1 MEKYDNDE
9 IDLKELFFELKKR
22 WWMILAA
29 MILGAGAFGAY
40 SKFVMV
46 PQYKSTSMVYVLS
59 KETTLTSLADLQIGS
74 QLTKDYSVIVTSRP
88 VLQQAIDNLGIYN
101 MSYRELRSKLTIDNP
116 SDTRIMSLTVTDK
129 DPYTAKAL
137 VDSVAQTSSQ
147 YIAEIMEMTPPKIV
161 EDGEIPTA
169 QSSPNVRKNA
179 MMGGLLGAVLVCGVI
194 VLMTIMNDT
203 IKTEDDIE
211 RYLGLSLLASIPD
224 RDGSEKKGYGRYKRY
239 GRYDGYG
246 YGYGEAET
254 KKKSRKKK

>member
-1 MEKYDNDE
+1 MEKYNNDEIE

-29 MILGAGAFGAY
+29 MIIGAGAFGAY

-116 SDTRIMSLTVTDK
+116 SDTRIMSLTITDK

-147 YIAEIMEMTPPKIV
+147 YIAEIMEMTPPKII
-161 EDGEIPTA
+161 EDGEIPTV
-169 QSSPNVRKNA
+169 QSSPNTKKNA
-179 MMGGLLGAVLVCGVI
+179 AIGGLLGAVLVGGVI
-194 VLMTIMNDT
+194 VLMTVMNDT
-203 IKTEDDIE
+203 IKTEEDIE

-224 RDGSEKKGYGRYKRY
+224 RDEKAGKGYGKYGRNQY
-239 GRYDGYG
+239 GRYSN
-246 YGYGEAET
+246 YGYGEE

>member
-1 MEKYDNDE
+1 MEKYNNDEIE

-22 WWMILAA
+22 WWIILAA
-29 MILGAGAFGAY
+29 MILGVGAFGAY

-46 PQYKSTSMVYVLS
+46 PQYKSTAMVYVLS

-88 VLQQAIDNLGIYN
+88 VLQKVIDNLGIYD
-101 MSYRELRSKLTIDNP
+101 MSYRDLKEKLTIDNP
-116 SDTRIMSLTVTDK
+116 SDTRIMSLTITDK

-147 YIAEIMEMTPPKIV
+147 YIAEIMEMTPPKII
-161 EDGEIPTA
+161 EDGEIPTIP
-169 QSSPNVRKNA
+169 SSPNTKKNA
-179 MMGGLLGAVLVCGVI
+179 AIGGLLGAVLVCGVI
-194 VLMTIMNDT
+194 VLMTVMNDT

-224 RDGSEKKGYGRYKRY
+224 RDGKVGKGYSRY
-239 GRYDGYG
+239 GNDQY
-246 YGYGEAET
+246 YGYGEET
-254 KKKSRKKK
+254 EKKKSRKKK

>member
-101 MSYRELRSKLTIDNP
+101 MSYWELRSKLTIDNP

-161 EDGEIPTA
+161 EDGEIPTV
-169 QSSPNVRKNA
+169 QSSPNTRKNA
-179 MMGGLLGAVLVCGVI
+179 AIGGLLGAALVGGII

-224 RDGSEKKGYGRYKRY
+224 RDEKEGKGYGRYKKYSRY
-239 GRYDGYG
+239 GD
-246 YGYGEAET
+246 YGYGEPKT

>member
-161 EDGEIPTA
+161 EDGEIPTV
-169 QSSPNVRKNA
+169 QSSPNTRKNA
-179 MMGGLLGAVLVCGVI
+179 AIGGLLGAALVGGII

-224 RDGSEKKGYGRYKRY
+224 RDEKEGKGYGRYKKYSRY
-239 GRYDGYG
+239 SD
-246 YGYGEAET
+246 YGYGETKT

>member
-1 MEKYDNDE
+1 MENYNNDEIE

-22 WWMILAA
+22 WWMILIA
-29 MILGAGAFGAY
+29 MVLGAGAFGAY

-116 SDTRIMSLTVTDK
+116 TDTRIMSLTVTDK

-147 YIAEIMEMTPPKIV
+147 YIAEIMEMTPPKII
-161 EDGEIPTA
+161 EDGEIPTV
-169 QSSPNVRKNA
+169 QSSPNTKKNA
-179 MMGGLLGAVLVCGVI
+179 AIGGMLGAVLVGGVI
-194 VLMTIMNDT
+194 VLMTVMNDT
-203 IKTEDDIE
+203 IKTEEDIE

-224 RDGSEKKGYGRYKRY
+224 RDGKNGSGYRKYGRYERYETYGSGEEKKR
-239 GRYDGYG
+239 
-246 YGYGEAET
+246 
-254 KKKSRKKK
+254 SRKKK

>member
-1 MEKYDNDE
+1 MEKYNNDEIE

-22 WWMILAA
+22 WWIILAA
-29 MILGAGAFGAY
+29 MILGVGAFGAY

-46 PQYKSTSMVYVLS
+46 PQYKSTAMVYVLS

-88 VLQQAIDNLGIYN
+88 VLQKVIDNLGIYD
-101 MSYRELRSKLTIDNP
+101 MSYRDLKEKLTIDNP
-116 SDTRIMSLTVTDK
+116 SDTRIMSLTITDK

-147 YIAEIMEMTPPKIV
+147 YIAEIMEMTPPKII
-161 EDGEIPTA
+161 EDGEIPTIP
-169 QSSPNVRKNA
+169 SSPNTKKNA
-179 MMGGLLGAVLVCGVI
+179 AIGGLLGAVLVCGVI
-194 VLMTIMNDT
+194 ALMTVMNDT

-224 RDGSEKKGYGRYKRY
+224 RDGKVGKGYSRY
-239 GRYDGYG
+239 GNDQY
-246 YGYGEAET
+246 YGYGEET
-254 KKKSRKKK
+254 EKKKSRKKK

>member
-22 WWMILAA
+22 WWMILVA

-101 MSYRELRSKLTIDNP
+101 MSYRDLRKKLTIDNP

-161 EDGEIPTA
+161 EDGEIPTV
-169 QSSPNVRKNA
+169 QSSPNTKKNA
-179 MMGGLLGAVLVCGVI
+179 AIGGLLGAVLVGGII

-224 RDGSEKKGYGRYKRY
+224 RDGKDGKGYGRYGKYSRY
-239 GRYDGYG
+239 GD
-246 YGYGEAET
+246 YGYGETQT

>member
-22 WWMILAA
+22 WWMILVA

-101 MSYRELRSKLTIDNP
+101 MSYRDLRKKLTIDNP
-116 SDTRIMSLTVTDK
+116 SDTRVMSLTVTDK

-161 EDGEIPTA
+161 EDGEIPTV
-169 QSSPNVRKNA
+169 QSSPNTKKNA
-179 MMGGLLGAVLVCGVI
+179 AIGGLLGAVLVGGII

-224 RDGSEKKGYGRYKRY
+224 RDGKDGKGYGRYGKYSRY
-239 GRYDGYG
+239 GD
-246 YGYGEAET
+246 YGYGETQT